1 VTRRAAPLAL
11 AAALALGPAACP
23 LPQPVPDVARTVDGG
38 AITTP
43 IILPDSAVPAGT
55 TVYVSRGCP
64 GGPLFSLGATV
75 EDVDTTE
82 SVEARWFFDY
92 RPDNT
97 GFIDRSFPV
106 SATGDPNDP
115 LRPIAPLALR
125 LDPTDTATMH
135 VVEVVVSNNF
145 LPTNDFTQPFQRAAP
160 PPFQTQLY
168 RWVFQYVDAT
178 DPRGRCQ

>member
-1 VTRRAAPLAL
+1 VTRRALPLAL
-11 AAALALGPAACP
+11 AAGLALALAACP

-64 GGPLFSLGATV
+64 GAPAFSLTATV

-82 SVEARWFFDY
+82 TVEARWFFDY
-92 RPDNT
+92 RPDAT
-97 GFIDRSFPV
+97 GLINQSFPI

-115 LRPIAPLALR
+115 LRPITPVALR
-125 LDPTDTATMH
+125 FDATEAATMH

-145 LPTNDFTQPFQRAAP
+145 LPTSDFTQPFQRAAP
-160 PPFQTQLY
+160 APFQTQLY